1 MPVKKDYSDPNT
13 RCNKNHEPD
22 WYISPKGWV
31 VCKQCRREASS
42 KSQKKYPERYKE
54 YQRKNRAN
62 NLEKRREYDR
72 QRWRDN
78 PERRKQKRASFLK
91 TKYGLQYEEY
101 QVMWDKQKGLCQ
113 ICNRPLLEVRG
124 SKGAAVD
131 HDHATGKVRD
141 ILCGRCNSVVGFC
154 EEDVGLMQKFIS
166 YIEKH
171 KLQERP
177 N

>member
-1 MPVKKDYSDPNT
+1 MPVKKIYSDPNT

-31 VCKQCRREASS
+31 VCKQYVEEKHHLNLKRSIQKDIKNINEKIELIIWRKGENMIDSVGEIIQNVES
-42 KSQKKYPERYKE
+42 KKE
-54 YQRKNRAN
+54 
-62 NLEKRREYDR
+62 LHFSE
-72 QRWRDN
+72 
-78 PERRKQKRASFLK
+78 

-154 EEDVGLMQKFIS
+154 EEDVDLMQKFIS
-166 YIEKH
+166 YIEIVWV
-171 KLQERP
+171 R
-177 N
+177 